1 MADDNITTAAGG
13 GAIGPLANKEEH
25 ARVEEEND
33 FVMNNGGI
41 VGKSSPDDNRQYY
54 SPPPASANQRTPQQ
68 VYNHAN
74 ASHYRGGGGTSFMH
88 PTSDPMM
95 MSGYNSSSGYGMDKV
110 VTSATVGGVLAITV
124 ASAINWLNG
133 GEFNLFS
140 RLPSVEDE
148 VDQELAERD
157 GEDFTSTVMGSSR
170 NDEMLGRHLNEE
182 NVSGGLEN
190 VRESNNGKVVEHMTE
205 LTSEI
210 RALKGEFRDFRN
222 AQEKHLRES
231 SRKEQA
237 TLTNDAIAKLRDAT
251 SEGAESDDIK
261 NIHQHLAKIR
271 SDLEAVENTLQ
282 LKSKE
287 NMNGVSSSTISELE
301 KIMSLSTSIRTSIE
315 NNLPENFVTN
325 EGVSENRD
333 GFLDEEQEY
342 LNKVVQQYEND
353 IMKQLNAVVEN
364 NEEKKLQDGLP
375 LLYLYVLNLR
385 NNPDVPRYRK
395 IPTNN
400 KTFCN
405 KIEKLDGGKELLFL
419 IGFEDKGN
427 CLEWRGFVDEGEN
440 CTNISL
446 KEKISEKIIS
456 FASQSLKEFKE
467 KNSK

>member
-1 MADDNITTAAGG
+1 MADDNTAAAAAAGG
-13 GAIGPLANKEEH
+13 AISPLVNREER
-25 ARVEEEND
+25 ASAEEEND

-41 VGKSSPDDNRQYY
+41 VGKSSPDDNHQYY
-54 SPPPASANQRTPQQ
+54 SPPPTSANQRPTQQ
-68 VYNHAN
+68 FYNNAN

-88 PTSDPMM
+88 PMSDPMM
-95 MSGYNSSSGYGMDKV
+95 MSGYNSSSGMDKV

-148 VDQELAERD
+148 VDQELAERG
-157 GEDFTSTVMGSSR
+157 GEEFTSTVRVSSR
-170 NDEMLGRHLNEE
+170 NNEMLGRHLNEE
-182 NVSGGLEN
+182 NVTGNLEN
-190 VRESNNGKVVEHMTE
+190 VRESNDGKVVEHMTE

-210 RALKGEFRDFRN
+210 RALKGDFRDFRN

-237 TLTNDAIAKLRDAT
+237 TLTNDAIAKLRDTAND
-251 SEGAESDDIK
+251 GAEGDNIK

-271 SDLEAVENTLQ
+271 SDLEAVENTLPS
-282 LKSKE
+282 KSKE

-301 KIMSLSTSIRTSIE
+301 KIISLSTSIRTCIE
-315 NNLPENFVTN
+315 NSFSENFVTN
-325 EGVSENRD
+325 EDVSDYRD
-333 GFLDEEQEY
+333 GLLDEEQEY
-342 LNKVVQQYEND
+342 MNKVVQQYEND
-353 IMKQLNAVVEN
+353 IIKQLNAVVEN

-385 NNPDVPRYRK
+385 NNPDVPRYQK

-427 CLEWRGFVDEGEN
+427 FLEWRGFVDESEN

-467 KNSK
+467 NNSK